1 MTSTP
6 NYDSVYRQVQRRLL
20 HSMSST
26 YNRDDVCLFLLSY
39 WRGAAPHELKVAA
52 FNDAVDFN
60 GVIGRTE
67 FLTTP
72 VNNERLKTNTYY
84 FLEQTDS
91 ITQKLM
97 SLPLV
102 GVDNKL
108 GARGATEQHT

>member
-20 HSMSST
+20 HSMSSP
-26 YNRDDVCLFLLSY
+26 YSRDDVCLFLLSY
-39 WRGAAPHELKVAA
+39 ARSEGCELKVVA
-52 FNDAVDFN
+52 FNDAIDFN
-60 GVIGRTE
+60 GVIGLTD

-72 VNNERLKTNTYY
+72 VNNERLRTDTFY

-102 GVDNKL
+102 GVDNQL
-108 GARGATEQHT
+108 GVKGATK